1 MAGSKAPV
9 EMSDD
14 ACRVCRKDDDDAFL
28 VLCDGCDKPFHTYC
42 HAGCTCCHQKPKG
55 NFNRKPAVPDG
66 DWFCKFCAGHLP
78 PLDEGAPAVTS
89 VFAWGDNEDGQLGLG
104 ETDDIAVSVPRR
116 VHALD
121 GIGVLQLADFCLAVT
136 TRGHAYTWGNGE
148 FGQLGH
154 QENKNKK
161 VPKKISAL
169 RELEIPVELGHCG
182 GDFLLMTSGEPVDDS
197 QFNTQQRGVFMS
209 MGANTHGQLGDGSGR
224 NQWVP
229 QQLNKGS
236 SETTASLAKEVVSQV
251 ACGAQHTI
259 VLLQSG
265 LVMGMGDNEFGQ
277 VGVGREGDESKTI
290 ELPRELTALQT
301 VGKIRQVACGDS
313 HSVALSLSGDVFTW
327 GKGQYGQLGLGG
339 DKRTTVDLPTKVQ
352 GLPAIKA
359 VYAGPNQVFA
369 IEFTDGV
376 PEDETAQ
383 KAPAQQQISKKR
395 GAPARKSGKAPTTQF
410 ATYAPQ
416 QQQQMQGRA
425 GSMGFAGQFATTGRV
440 GSSSSMSSPV
450 PIHAWT
456 PPSPLEQQYFDMLF
470 TMADEE
476 RRGAIGGRIAVTFF
490 SRSNV
495 DKALLREGG
504 EAVGLFSKSGL
515 DRMATSRPFLSDEAE
530 AQAVQQ
536 LDDRNEELTKA
547 LQDAER
553 KQVALEQLCEKLREL
568 DQLRHELVT
577 LSLKRDKMRAA
588 ATTPITPAENPAD
601 ALTRQTVEQSLRA
614 LIDNEKAAIQRM
626 QGEIAAFEKELQ
638 SSAASLPATSASV
651 AGFATNTAK
660 PAAAPAV
667 ASFGGFGDFAN
678 ALPAVE
684 PTPPVDF
691 QSFSAFGDAPSNSP
705 AEPVASA
712 PAPSST
718 GGFDAFDAFN
728 F

>member
-236 SETTASLAKEVVSQV
+236 SETTAGEHGSIEEPAEFLLGRDIRLMAAGNGHCAVVTK
-251 ACGAQHTI
+251 G
-259 VLLQSG
+259 
-265 LVMGMGDNEFGQ
+265 
-277 VGVGREGDESKTI
+277 
-290 ELPRELTALQT
+290 
-301 VGKIRQVACGDS
+301 
-313 HSVALSLSGDVFTW
+313 LSGDVFTW

-376 PEDETAQ
+376 SEDETAQ

-515 DRMATSRPFLSDEAE
+515 DRMAMSRPFLSDEAE

-588 ATTPITPAENPAD
+588 ATTPIAPAENPAD

-626 QGEIAAFEKELQ
+626 QGEISAFEKELQ

-651 AGFATNTAK
+651 AGFATTTAK